1 MNEEGFRKFLKR
13 SGRSQS
19 VLKRVITYVKDF
31 ERYLQE
37 YRDVKELDEVVS
49 NDLEGFVEWIEKK
62 PKTSAKT
69 HLWAIKYYFQYTSNK
84 TMFKRATEL
93 REERTK
99 QGRVLFRMKKF
110 RGVNQGHAE
119 KLTAIGIKTVDQMLE
134 AGRTKIKRQKLSEET
149 GIPLDAILEFVKL
162 SDLSRI
168 GSVKSIRA
176 RLYYDAGID
185 TPEKMAQWDPKKLRT
200 YLIEF
205 IEKTCFDGIATLP
218 KEAEYTVAQAKK
230 LPKIVEY

>member
-1 MNEEGFRKFLKR
+1 
-13 SGRSQS
+13 
-19 VLKRVITYVKDF
+19 
-31 ERYLQE
+31 
-37 YRDVKELDEVVS
+37 
-49 NDLEGFVEWIEKK
+49 
-62 PKTSAKT
+62 
-69 HLWAIKYYFQYTSNK
+69 
-84 TMFKRATEL
+84 MFKRATEL

-99 QGRVLFRMKKF
+99 QGRVPFQIKKF
-110 RGVNQGHAE
+110 RGVNQCHAE
-119 KLTAIGIKTVDQMLE
+119 KLSAIGIKTVDQMLE
-134 AGRTKIKRQKLSEET
+134 AGRTKIKRQNLSEET

-168 GSVKSIRA
+168 GAVKSIRA

-205 IEKTCFDGIATLP
+205 VEKTGFEGIATLP